1 MALGKEMM
9 GCSLIEKS
17 LFVSS
22 SKLFLNCTSNNT
34 TFQQKQNRFLV
45 NPVLVP
51 LEQRR
56 VHLRKVSKLAPVVAA
71 ISEDLIK
78 AVPDQKEKAVKF
90 KVRAVVTVRNK
101 NKEDFKETL
110 VKHLDAFTE
119 MIGRNV
125 VLQLI
130 STEEDPSKSFSFF
143 WILSLIIH
151 SFLLKKRSFVPISG
165 FSSFG

>member
-1 MALGKEMM
+1 MALATEMM

-17 LFVSS
+17 SFLSS
-22 SKLFLNCTSNNT
+22 SKLWLNCISNNT
-34 TFQQKQNRFLV
+34 TFLQKQNRFLF

-56 VHLRKVSKLAPVVAA
+56 VHLRKVFKSSVVAA

-130 STEEDPSKSFSFF
+130 STEENPSKCFSFF
-143 WILSLIIH
+143 WI
-151 SFLLKKRSFVPISG
+151 V
-165 FSSFG
+165 FS